1 MTKSPKVIFNSIF
14 TLALNNP
21 DSKYKNHSKS
31 IKRVQKMYDYYTNE
45 EKRAMSMYDYYTGKL
60 TKEDTMNLIIE
71 DGTFATEK
79 EVEKRKKLAVK
90 YLENSNLWQG
100 VLSLS
105 KCVVSFNND
114 YINENIDIH
123 KLEKELATNILP
135 KFFKRCG
142 FKDTN
147 KMFYQLALHTDT
159 DNLHFHFSFMEK
171 EPNYIYHKN
180 KIGYRRSGELSQNE
194 IDFLKSQVV
203 HTIEKEKIYTPLLKE
218 TNKDIEEL
226 KKYFSPKERNYLLRD
241 KKDLILEEKILR
253 LGQLLYKERYDN
265 DSKIKYGS
273 IKDKE
278 IINLTKDIKNYLFSK
293 NNDNFKLEYNNFKE
307 SLNKINNYFYK
318 INEDNNIKDI
328 VVDTTLTDSK
338 NKYIDNYIYNAIVN
352 YANYNY
358 KKESKNITKIK
369 ENDIIQE
376 IILKHYLDNKK
387 QTRKDILKT
396 YFTNTNSK
404 QKFRNKQEIEN
415 AIKSIN
421 DEMDE
426 AQKEFSKLFISNDY
440 TK

>member
-14 TLALNNP
+14 TLALKNP

-60 TKEDTMNLIIE
+60 TKEDTMNLVIE

-90 YLENSNLWQG
+90 YLDNSNLWQG
-100 VLSLS
+100 VLS
-105 KCVVSFNND
+105 FNND
-114 YINENIDIH
+114 YLNENIDIH

-135 KFFKRCG
+135 KFFRKCG

-171 EPNYIYHKN
+171 APNYEYAKN
-180 KIGYRRSGELSQNE
+180 KIGYRRTGELSQNE
-194 IDFLKSQVV
+194 IDFLKTQVI

-226 KKYFSPKERNYLLRD
+226 KKYFSPKEKNYLLRD

-278 IINLTKDIKNYLFSK
+278 IINLTRDIKNYLFSK

-318 INEDNNIKDI
+318 INENNNIKNI

-358 KKESKNITKIK
+358 KKESKNIAKIK

-404 QKFRNKQEIEN
+404 QKFRNKREIEN

>member
-60 TKEDTMNLIIE
+60 TKENTMNLIKE

-100 VLSLS
+100 VL
-105 KCVVSFNND
+105 SFNND

-147 KMFYQLALHTDT
+147 KMFYQLALHPDT

-318 INEDNNIKDI
+318 INEDNNIKDT

-358 KKESKNITKIK
+358 KKESKNVTKIK

>member
-60 TKEDTMNLIIE
+60 TKENTMNLIIE

-100 VLSLS
+100 VLS
-105 KCVVSFNND
+105 FNND

-123 KLEKELATNILP
+123 KFEKELATNILP

-318 INEDNNIKDI
+318 INEDNNIKDT

>member
-71 DGTFATEK
+71 DGSFANEK

-100 VLSLS
+100 VLS
-105 KCVVSFNND
+105 FNND
-114 YINENIDIH
+114 YINANIDIH

-253 LGQLLYKERYDN
+253 LGQLLYKERHDN

>member
-71 DGTFATEK
+71 DGSFAKEK

-100 VLSLS
+100 VLS
-105 KCVVSFNND
+105 FNND

-123 KLEKELATNILP
+123 KFEKELATNILP

-318 INEDNNIKDI
+318 INEDNNIRDI

>member
-100 VLSLS
+100 VL
-105 KCVVSFNND
+105 SFNND

-253 LGQLLYKERYDN
+253 LGQLLYKERHDN

-404 QKFRNKQEIEN
+404 RKFRNKREIEN

>member
-71 DGTFATEK
+71 DGSFANEK

-100 VLSLS
+100 VLS
-105 KCVVSFNND
+105 FNND
-114 YINENIDIH
+114 YLNENIDIH

-218 TNKDIEEL
+218 TNKEIEEL
-226 KKYFSPKERNYLLRD
+226 KKYFSPKEKNYLLRD
-241 KKDLILEEKILR
+241 KKDLILEEKILK

-273 IKDKE
+273 IKNKE

-293 NNDNFKLEYNNFKE
+293 NTDNFKLEYGNFKE

-318 INEDNNIKDI
+318 INEDNNIKNI
-328 VVDTTLTDSK
+328 FVDTTLIDSK
-338 NKYIDNYIYNAIVN
+338 DKYMNNYIYNAIVN

-358 KKESKNITKIK
+358 KKETKNITKIK

-376 IILKHYLDNKK
+376 IILKHYLNNKK

-396 YFTNTNSK
+396 YFTNTSSK
-404 QKFRNKQEIEN
+404 QKFKNKQEIEN
-415 AIKSIN
+415 AIRNIN

-426 AQKEFSKLFISNDY
+426 AQKEFSKLFSSNN
-440 TK
+440 KENNL

>member
-60 TKEDTMNLIIE
+60 TKENTMNLIKE
-71 DGTFATEK
+71 DGSFATEK
-79 EVEKRKKLAVK
+79 DVEKRKKLAVK

-100 VLSLS
+100 VL
-105 KCVVSFNND
+105 SFNND

-135 KFFKRCG
+135 KFFRKCG

-218 TNKDIEEL
+218 TNKEIEEL
-226 KKYFSPKERNYLLRD
+226 KKYFSPKEKNYLLRD

-273 IKDKE
+273 IKDKG

-307 SLNKINNYFYK
+307 SLNKINKYFYK

-358 KKESKNITKIK
+358 KKESKNIIKIK

-415 AIKSIN
+415 AIKTIN

-426 AQKEFSKLFISNDY
+426 AQKEFSKLFNSNN
-440 TK
+440 KENNL

>member
-1 MTKSPKVIFNSIF
+1 MTKSPKVVFNSIF
-14 TLALNNP
+14 TFALNNP
-21 DSKYKNHSKS
+21 DGKYKNHNKS

-60 TKEDTMNLIIE
+60 TKENTMNLIKE
-71 DGTFATEK
+71 DGTFATSK
-79 EVEKRKKLAVK
+79 EVEKRKKLTVK

-100 VLSLS
+100 VL
-105 KCVVSFNND
+105 SFNND

-180 KIGYRRSGELSQNE
+180 KIGYRRTGELKKGE
-194 IDFLKSQVV
+194 IDFLKALIV
-203 HTIEKEKIYTPLLKE
+203 HAIEKEKIYTPLLKE

-226 KKYFSPKERNYLLRD
+226 KKYFNPKEKNYLLRD

-253 LGQLLYKERYDN
+253 LGQLLYKERYNN

-273 IKDKE
+273 IKNKE
-278 IINLTKDIKNYLFSK
+278 IIKLTNEIKNYLFSK
-293 NNDNFKLEYNNFKE
+293 KNDNFKLEYDNFKA

-328 VVDTTLTDSK
+328 VVDTTLIDSK
-338 NKYIDNYIYNAIVN
+338 DKYMNNYIYNAIVN

-404 QKFRNKQEIEN
+404 QKFKNKQEIEN

-421 DEMDE
+421 DEMNE
-426 AQKEFSKLFISNDY
+426 AQKEFSKLFSNDLTISKY
-440 TK
+440 D

>member
-71 DGTFATEK
+71 DGSFANEK

-100 VLSLS
+100 VLS
-105 KCVVSFNND
+105 FNND

-123 KLEKELATNILP
+123 KFEKELATNILP

-147 KMFYQLALHTDT
+147 KMFYQLALHADT

-218 TNKDIEEL
+218 TNKEIEEL
-226 KKYFSPKERNYLLRD
+226 KKYFSPKEKNYLLRD

>member
-1 MTKSPKVIFNSIF
+1 MTKSPKVIFNFIF

-21 DSKYKNHSKS
+21 DSKFKNHNKS

-60 TKEDTMNLIIE
+60 TKEDTMNLVIE
-71 DGTFATEK
+71 DGTFSTEK

-90 YLENSNLWQG
+90 YLDNSNLWQG
-100 VLSLS
+100 VLS
-105 KCVVSFNND
+105 FNND
-114 YINENIDIH
+114 YLNENIDIH

-135 KFFKRCG
+135 KFFRKCG

-171 EPNYIYHKN
+171 VPNYEYAKN
-180 KIGYRRSGELSQNE
+180 KVGYRRTGELSQNE
-194 IDFLKSQVV
+194 IDFLKAQVI

-226 KKYFSPKERNYLLRD
+226 KKYFSPKEKNYLLRD

-265 DSKIKYGS
+265 DFKIKYGS

-293 NNDNFKLEYNNFKE
+293 NNGNFKLEYNKFKE

-328 VVDTTLTDSK
+328 VVDITLTDSK

-352 YANYNY
+352 YTNYNY

-387 QTRKDILKT
+387 QARKDILKT
-396 YFTNTNSK
+396 YFTNTNFK
-404 QKFRNKQEIEN
+404 QKFRNKREIEN

-421 DEMDE
+421 YEMDE

>member
-1 MTKSPKVIFNSIF
+1 MTKSPKVVFNSIF
-14 TLALNNP
+14 TFALNNP
-21 DSKYKNHSKS
+21 DGKYKNHNKS

-60 TKEDTMNLIIE
+60 TKENTMNLIKE
-71 DGTFATEK
+71 DGTFATPK

-100 VLSLS
+100 VLS
-105 KCVVSFNND
+105 FNND
-114 YINENIDIH
+114 YLNENIDIH

-218 TNKDIEEL
+218 TNKEIEEL
-226 KKYFSPKERNYLLRD
+226 KKYFSPKEKNYLLRD
-241 KKDLILEEKILR
+241 KKDLILEEKILK

-273 IKDKE
+273 IKNKE

-293 NNDNFKLEYNNFKE
+293 NTDNFKLEYGNFKE

-318 INEDNNIKDI
+318 INEDNNIKNI
-328 VVDTTLTDSK
+328 FVDTTLIDSK
-338 NKYIDNYIYNAIVN
+338 DKYMNNYIYNAIVN

-358 KKESKNITKIK
+358 KKETKNITKIK

-376 IILKHYLDNKK
+376 IILKHYLNNKK

-396 YFTNTNSK
+396 YFTNTSSK
-404 QKFRNKQEIEN
+404 QKFKNKQEIEN
-415 AIKSIN
+415 AIRNIN

-426 AQKEFSKLFISNDY
+426 AQKEFSKLFNSNN
-440 TK
+440 KENNL

>member
-79 EVEKRKKLAVK
+79 EVEKRKKLAIK

-100 VLSLS
+100 VL
-105 KCVVSFNND
+105 SFNND

-226 KKYFSPKERNYLLRD
+226 KKYFSPKEKNYLLRD
-241 KKDLILEEKILR
+241 KKNLILEEKILR
-253 LGQLLYKERYDN
+253 LGQLLYKEIYDN

-318 INEDNNIKDI
+318 INEDNNIKDT

>member
-21 DSKYKNHSKS
+21 DSKFKNHNKS

-60 TKEDTMNLIIE
+60 TKENTMNLVIE

-90 YLENSNLWQG
+90 YLDNSNLWQG
-100 VLSLS
+100 VLS
-105 KCVVSFNND
+105 FNND
-114 YINENIDIH
+114 YLNENIDIH

-135 KFFKRCG
+135 KFFRKCG

-171 EPNYIYHKN
+171 VPNYEYAKN
-180 KIGYRRSGELSQNE
+180 KVGYRRTGELSQNE
-194 IDFLKSQVV
+194 IDFLKAQVI

-226 KKYFSPKERNYLLRD
+226 KKYFSPKEKNYLLRD

-293 NNDNFKLEYNNFKE
+293 NNGNFKLEYNKFKE

-358 KKESKNITKIK
+358 KRESKNITKIK

-387 QTRKDILKT
+387 QTRKNILKT
-396 YFTNTNSK
+396 YFTNTNSN

-421 DEMDE
+421 DEMTE

>member
-21 DSKYKNHSKS
+21 DSKFKNHNKS

-60 TKEDTMNLIIE
+60 TKEDTMNLVIE

-90 YLENSNLWQG
+90 YLDNSNLWQG
-100 VLSLS
+100 VLS
-105 KCVVSFNND
+105 FNND
-114 YINENIDIH
+114 YLNENIDIH

-135 KFFKRCG
+135 KFFRKCG

-171 EPNYIYHKN
+171 VPNYEYAKN
-180 KIGYRRSGELSQNE
+180 KVGYRRTGELSQNE
-194 IDFLKSQVV
+194 IDFLKAQVI

-226 KKYFSPKERNYLLRD
+226 KKYFSPKEKNYLLRD

-278 IINLTKDIKNYLFSK
+278 IINLTKDIKIIYFQRIMVILNWNIINLK
-293 NNDNFKLEYNNFKE
+293 NL
-307 SLNKINNYFYK
+307 
-318 INEDNNIKDI
+318 
-328 VVDTTLTDSK
+328 LTK
-338 NKYIDNYIYNAIVN
+338 
-352 YANYNY
+352 
-358 KKESKNITKIK
+358 
-369 ENDIIQE
+369 
-376 IILKHYLDNKK
+376 
-387 QTRKDILKT
+387 
-396 YFTNTNSK
+396 
-404 QKFRNKQEIEN
+404 
-415 AIKSIN
+415 
-421 DEMDE
+421 
-426 AQKEFSKLFISNDY
+426 
-440 TK
+440 

>member
-60 TKEDTMNLIIE
+60 TKENTMNLIKE

-100 VLSLS
+100 VL
-105 KCVVSFNND
+105 SFNND

-307 SLNKINNYFYK
+307 SINKINDYFYK
-318 INEDNNIKDI
+318 INEDNNIKNI

>member
-31 IKRVQKMYDYYTNE
+31 IKRVQKMYNYYTNE

-100 VLSLS
+100 VL
-105 KCVVSFNND
+105 SFNND

-218 TNKDIEEL
+218 TNKDIEKL

>member
-60 TKEDTMNLIIE
+60 TKEDTMNLVIE

-90 YLENSNLWQG
+90 YLDNSNLWQG
-100 VLSLS
+100 VLS
-105 KCVVSFNND
+105 FNND
-114 YINENIDIH
+114 YLNENIDIH

-135 KFFKRCG
+135 KFFRKCG

-171 EPNYIYHKN
+171 VPNYEYAKN
-180 KIGYRRSGELSQNE
+180 KVGYRRTGELSQNE
-194 IDFLKSQVV
+194 IDFLKAQVI

-226 KKYFSPKERNYLLRD
+226 KKYFSPKEKNYLLRD

-387 QTRKDILKT
+387 QTRKNILKT

-404 QKFRNKQEIEN
+404 QRFRNKREIEN

-421 DEMDE
+421 YEMTE

>member
-21 DSKYKNHSKS
+21 DSKFKNHNKS

-60 TKEDTMNLIIE
+60 TKEDTMNLVIE

-79 EVEKRKKLAVK
+79 EVEKRKKIAVK
-90 YLENSNLWQG
+90 YLDNSNLWQG
-100 VLSLS
+100 VLS
-105 KCVVSFNND
+105 FNND
-114 YINENIDIH
+114 YLNENIDIH

-135 KFFKRCG
+135 KFFRKCG

-171 EPNYIYHKN
+171 VPNYEYAKN
-180 KIGYRRSGELSQNE
+180 KVGYRRTGELSQNE
-194 IDFLKSQVV
+194 IDFLKAQVI

-226 KKYFSPKERNYLLRD
+226 KKYFSPKEKNYLLRD

-293 NNDNFKLEYNNFKE
+293 NNGNFKLEYNKFKE

-358 KKESKNITKIK
+358 KRESKNITKIK

-387 QTRKDILKT
+387 QTRKNILKT
-396 YFTNTNSK
+396 YFTNTNSN

-421 DEMDE
+421 DEMTE

>member
-60 TKEDTMNLIIE
+60 TKENTMNLIKE
-71 DGTFATEK
+71 DGSFATEK
-79 EVEKRKKLAVK
+79 DVEKRKKLAVK

-100 VLSLS
+100 VL
-105 KCVVSFNND
+105 SFNND

-135 KFFKRCG
+135 KFFRKCG

-194 IDFLKSQVV
+194 IDFLKSQVI

-218 TNKDIEEL
+218 TNKEIEEL
-226 KKYFSPKERNYLLRD
+226 KKYFSPKEKNYLLRN

-273 IKDKE
+273 IKSKE
-278 IINLTKDIKNYLFSK
+278 IINLTKNIKNYLFSK
-293 NNDNFKLEYNNFKE
+293 NNDNFKLEYENFKE

-318 INEDNNIKDI
+318 INEDNNIKNI
-328 VVDTTLTDSK
+328 VVDTTLIDSK
-338 NKYIDNYIYNAIVN
+338 NKYMNNYIYNAIVN

-358 KKESKNITKIK
+358 KKETKNITKIK

-396 YFTNTNSK
+396 YFTNTSSK
-404 QKFRNKQEIEN
+404 QKFKNKQEIEN
-415 AIKSIN
+415 AIRNIN

>member
-100 VLSLS
+100 VLS
-105 KCVVSFNND
+105 FNND
-114 YINENIDIH
+114 YINANIDIH

-358 KKESKNITKIK
+358 KKESKNVTKIK

>member
-60 TKEDTMNLIIE
+60 TKENTMNLIKE
-71 DGTFATEK
+71 DGSFATEK
-79 EVEKRKKLAVK
+79 EVQKRKKLAVK

-100 VLSLS
+100 VLS
-105 KCVVSFNND
+105 FNND
-114 YINENIDIH
+114 YLNENIDIH

-218 TNKDIEEL
+218 THKEIEEL
-226 KKYFSPKERNYLLRD
+226 KKYFSPKEKNYLLRD
-241 KKDLILEEKILR
+241 KKDLILEEKILK

-387 QTRKDILKT
+387 QTRKNILKT

-404 QKFRNKQEIEN
+404 QRFRNKREIEN

-421 DEMDE
+421 DEMTE

>member
-71 DGTFATEK
+71 DGSFATEK
-79 EVEKRKKLAVK
+79 EVQKRKKLAVK
-90 YLENSNLWQG
+90 YLENSNLWQV
-100 VLSLS
+100 VL
-105 KCVVSFNND
+105 SFNND
-114 YINENIDIH
+114 YLNENIDIH

-218 TNKDIEEL
+218 TNKEIEEL
-226 KKYFSPKERNYLLRD
+226 KKYFSPKEKNYLLRD
-241 KKDLILEEKILR
+241 KKDLILEEKILK

-273 IKDKE
+273 IKNKE

-293 NNDNFKLEYNNFKE
+293 NTDNFKLEYGNFKE

-318 INEDNNIKDI
+318 INEDNNIKNI
-328 VVDTTLTDSK
+328 FVDTTLIDSK
-338 NKYIDNYIYNAIVN
+338 DKYMNNYIYNAIVN

-358 KKESKNITKIK
+358 KKETKNITKIK

-376 IILKHYLDNKK
+376 IILKHYLNNKK

-396 YFTNTNSK
+396 YFTNTSSK
-404 QKFRNKQEIEN
+404 QKFKNKQEIEN
-415 AIKSIN
+415 AIRNIN

-426 AQKEFSKLFISNDY
+426 AQKEFSKLFSSNN
-440 TK
+440 KENNL

>member
-60 TKEDTMNLIIE
+60 TKENTMNLIKE
-71 DGTFATEK
+71 DGTFAAEK
-79 EVEKRKKLAVK
+79 EVEKRKKLAIK

-100 VLSLS
+100 VL
-105 KCVVSFNND
+105 SFNND

-218 TNKDIEEL
+218 TNKEIAEL
-226 KKYFSPKERNYLLRD
+226 KKYFSPKEKNYLLRD

-338 NKYIDNYIYNAIVN
+338 NKYMNNYIYNAIVN

-358 KKESKNITKIK
+358 KKETKNITKIK

-376 IILKHYLDNKK
+376 IILKHYLNNKK

-396 YFTNTNSK
+396 YFTNTSSK
-404 QKFRNKQEIEN
+404 QKFRNKREIEN
-415 AIKSIN
+415 AIRNIN

>member
-71 DGTFATEK
+71 DGSFANEK

-100 VLSLS
+100 VLS
-105 KCVVSFNND
+105 FNND
-114 YINENIDIH
+114 YINANIDIH

-293 NNDNFKLEYNNFKE
+293 NNGNFKLEYNKFKE

>member
-1 MTKSPKVIFNSIF
+1 M
-14 TLALNNP
+14 
-21 DSKYKNHSKS
+21 
-31 IKRVQKMYDYYTNE
+31 
-45 EKRAMSMYDYYTGKL
+45 
-60 TKEDTMNLIIE
+60 
-71 DGTFATEK
+71 
-79 EVEKRKKLAVK
+79 
-90 YLENSNLWQG
+90 
-100 VLSLS
+100 
-105 KCVVSFNND
+105 
-114 YINENIDIH
+114 
-123 KLEKELATNILP
+123 
-135 KFFKRCG
+135 
-142 FKDTN
+142 
-147 KMFYQLALHTDT
+147 
-159 DNLHFHFSFMEK
+159 
-171 EPNYIYHKN
+171 
-180 KIGYRRSGELSQNE
+180 
-194 IDFLKSQVV
+194 
-203 HTIEKEKIYTPLLKE
+203 
-218 TNKDIEEL
+218 
-226 KKYFSPKERNYLLRD
+226 
-241 KKDLILEEKILR
+241 
-253 LGQLLYKERYDN
+253 
-265 DSKIKYGS
+265 
-273 IKDKE
+273 
-278 IINLTKDIKNYLFSK
+278 LFSK

-318 INEDNNIKDI
+318 INEDNNIKDT

>member
-60 TKEDTMNLIIE
+60 TKENTMNLIKE

-100 VLSLS
+100 VL
-105 KCVVSFNND
+105 SFNND

-194 IDFLKSQVV
+194 IDFLKSQIV

-338 NKYIDNYIYNAIVN
+338 NKYMNNYIYNAIVN

-358 KKESKNITKIK
+358 KKETKNITKIK

-376 IILKHYLDNKK
+376 IILKHYLNNKK

-396 YFTNTNSK
+396 YFTNTSSK
-404 QKFRNKQEIEN
+404 QKFRNKREIEN
-415 AIKSIN
+415 AIRNIN

-426 AQKEFSKLFISNDY
+426 AQKEFSKLFNSNN
-440 TK
+440 KENNL

>member
-60 TKEDTMNLIIE
+60 TKENTMNLIKE

-100 VLSLS
+100 VL
-105 KCVVSFNND
+105 SFNND

-265 DSKIKYGS
+265 DSRIKYGS

-358 KKESKNITKIK
+358 KKESKNIIKIK

-387 QTRKDILKT
+387 QTRKDILKN

>member
-1 MTKSPKVIFNSIF
+1 MAKSPKVIFNSIF

-100 VLSLS
+100 VL
-105 KCVVSFNND
+105 SFNND

-253 LGQLLYKERYDN
+253 LGQLLYKERYEN

-404 QKFRNKQEIEN
+404 RKFRNEREIEN

>member
-60 TKEDTMNLIIE
+60 TKENTMNLIKE
-71 DGTFATEK
+71 DGSFATEK
-79 EVEKRKKLAVK
+79 EVQKRKKLAVK

-100 VLSLS
+100 VLS
-105 KCVVSFNND
+105 FNND
-114 YINENIDIH
+114 YLNENIDIH
-123 KLEKELATNILP
+123 KLEKELYTNILP
-135 KFFKRCG
+135 KFIKRCG

-218 TNKDIEEL
+218 TNKEIEEL
-226 KKYFSPKERNYLLRD
+226 KKYFSPKEKNYLLRD

-387 QTRKDILKT
+387 QTRKNILKT
-396 YFTNTNSK
+396 YFTNTNSN

-426 AQKEFSKLFISNDY
+426 AQKEFSKLFNSNN
-440 TK
+440 KENNL